1 MTIAGHLGPAVRA
14 STMGRHL
21 LCDISRNAATSI
33 YFFGEVKDG
42 KLLKR
47 KIAEEVRQQPIL

>member
-1 MTIAGHLGPAVRA
+1 
-14 STMGRHL
+14 MGRHL